1 MTPLESS
8 FPRVSETVRTEV
20 RTAQLPATVLMAL
33 HLFQNAPNKQCEVSG
48 FTMATCAVHLPRHSG
63 FASLI

>member
-1 MTPLESS
+1 MEQS
-8 FPRVSETVRTEV
+8 FPRVSEVVRV
-20 RTAQLPATVLMAL
+20 VSRTPQLPATVLMAL

-48 FTMATCAVHLPRHSG
+48 FTMATCAVHLPRDSG